1 MMRTVEVLIV
11 IIILAGAFI
20 AASAFAVLP
29 WPRQVSPINL
39 RRLSYTTL
47 QTLDSTYDL
56 SSAAFDVTNDSAW
69 NGLTV
74 ALSASLPPN
83 VLFNLTVY
91 DVGNSSTTQLY
102 TPLKTISNAESLG
115 ATSDAF
121 SYTVASSSVTFNMVP
136 EKIGEQGSGTLYI
149 LNCSDANGW
158 WITGYTAQGLA
169 DDLYKLLSPYFTTTL
184 MVNTIGQ
191 LRQLLDGQKISN
203 LASENVQ
210 NAVIINTFGE
220 SVPMPAEYAQTGS
233 RSSEG
238 YDPDA
243 PKGTGYDYGY
253 AKYCWTLGNKTR
265 HYNWTWSSIVGYPF
279 FYVSNTATFSSQDNG
294 WGIHG
299 MIMTSQGGIR
309 AFLQGLDDQNYYYD
323 SRSVDDDVGIVTLT
337 QEAIDASNYYGIYPS
352 TYQTSTRALNT
363 SIIDAYHL
371 SIGFRVFNLKDGF
384 NPGAIYNHV
393 STGSSDITGSL
404 LALGL
409 TRTPD
414 VRLAS
419 LSLLSYYHP
428 QFYRSEYTAHGTS
441 RLIVLEL
448 GLMGGI

>member
-11 IIILAGAFI
+11 IIIIAGAFI
-20 AASAFAVLP
+20 AASAFAILP

-47 QTLDSTYDL
+47 QTLNTNYDL
-56 SSAAFDVTNDSAW
+56 SSAAFDITNDTSW
-69 NGLTV
+69 NGLSV

-136 EKIGEQGSGTLYI
+136 EKIGEQGGGTLYI
-149 LNCSDANGW
+149 LNCDDANGW
-158 WITGYTAQGLA
+158 WITGYTAQSLA
-169 DDLYKLLSPYFTTTL
+169 DDLYELLSPYFSTTL
-184 MVNTIGQ
+184 MVNNTVQ
-191 LRQLLDGQKISN
+191 LRQLLDGES
-203 LASENVQ
+203 LAGESVQ

-220 SVPMPAEYAQTGS
+220 SVPMPSEYAQGGS
-233 RSSEG
+233 RGSEG
-238 YDPDA
+238 YDSSA
-243 PKGTGYDYGY
+243 PKGMGYDYGY
-253 AKYCWTLGNKTR
+253 VKYCWTLGNKVR
-265 HYNWTWSSIVGYPF
+265 QHNWTWTSIVGYPF
-279 FYVSNTATFSSQDNG
+279 FYVSNTNTFSSQDNG
-294 WGIHG
+294 WGIYG
-299 MIMTSQGGIR
+299 MKMTSNGGIR
-309 AFLQGLDDQNYYYD
+309 AFLQGLDNQDYDYD
-323 SRSVDDDVGIVTLT
+323 SSGVDGDVGVVTLT

-352 TYQTSTRALNT
+352 IYQTSTRALTT

-371 SIGFRVFNLKDGF
+371 SVGFRILNLKNGY
-384 NPGAIYNHV
+384 NPGAIYNHRSFG
-393 STGSSDITGSL
+393 STDTTGSL

-414 VRLAS
+414 VRLTS
-419 LSLLSYYHP
+419 LSLLSYYQP
-428 QFYRSEYTAHGTS
+428 RLYRSEYTAYGTS

>member
-1 MMRTVEVLIV
+1 MDKMMRTVEVLIV
-11 IIILAGAFI
+11 IIIIAGAFI
-20 AASAFAVLP
+20 AASAFAILP

-47 QTLDSTYDL
+47 QTLNTNYDL
-56 SSAAFDVTNDSAW
+56 SSAAFDVTNDTAW
-69 NGLTV
+69 NGLSV

-91 DVGNSSTTQLY
+91 DVGNSSTAQLY
-102 TPLKTISNAESLG
+102 TPLKTISNTQSLG

-136 EKIGEQGSGTLYI
+136 QKIGEQGGGTLYI

-158 WITGYTAQGLA
+158 WITGYTAQSLA
-169 DDLYKLLSPYFTTTL
+169 DDLYKLLSPYFSTTL
-184 MVNTIGQ
+184 LVNNTVQ
-191 LRQLLDGQKISN
+191 LRQLLDGES
-203 LASENVQ
+203 LAGESVQ

-220 SVPMPAEYAQTGS
+220 SVPMPSEYAQGGS

-238 YDPDA
+238 YDSSA
-243 PKGTGYDYGY
+243 SFGYV
-253 AKYCWTLGNKTR
+253 KYCWTLGCKTR
-265 HYNWTWSSIVGYPF
+265 FYNWTWSSIVGYPF
-279 FYVSNTATFSSQDNG
+279 FYVSNTNTFSSQDNG
-294 WGIHG
+294 WGIYG
-299 MIMTSQGGIR
+299 MRMTSNGGIR
-309 AFLQGLDDQNYYYD
+309 AFLQGLDNQDYYYD
-323 SRSVDDDVGIVTLT
+323 SSGVNGDVGVVTLT

-352 TYQTSTRALNT
+352 IYQTSTRALTT
-363 SIIDAYHL
+363 SIIGAYNL
-371 SIGFRVFNLKDGF
+371 SIGFRIFNLKNNY

-393 STGSSDITGSL
+393 FTGSSDTTGSL

-414 VRLAS
+414 VRLTS
-419 LSLLSYYHP
+419 LSLLSYYKP
-428 QFYRSEYTAHGTS
+428 QLYRSEYTAYGTS